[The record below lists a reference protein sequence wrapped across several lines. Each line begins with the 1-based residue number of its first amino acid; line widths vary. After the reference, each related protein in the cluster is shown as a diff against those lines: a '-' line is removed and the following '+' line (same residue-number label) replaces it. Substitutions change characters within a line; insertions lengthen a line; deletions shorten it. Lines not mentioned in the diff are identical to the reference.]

1 MSADG
6 VAVRILALGLVS
18 GLASRLPAQSSTG
31 MIVLE
36 RAASARAMALSDATV
51 AVPDRDASLFANP
64 ALLATT
70 RRASGSISGQHY
82 LADASLASASG
93 AAAAFGGTLGIGLRA
108 LDYGSVGE
116 VVPDTTN
123 FGGQRGVPTGRDVS
137 ATEFALSAGYG
148 RSLQRVLVGASA
160 SYARQQIADWSG
172 GVASFDVGI
181 AATLTHGLVVA
192 GAVQQL
198 GGPLRLASTASR
210 QPRTFRAGAS
220 FPLTRGSFVALVS
233 GEGVVRREGAVQP
246 RGGMEVSWRT
256 ANGIRLV
263 ARGGLH
269 GGHSDD
275 LFSHSTYGAGIA
287 GVHMTL
293 DYAYQG
299 MRTMGSA
306 THRVG
311 IRIER

>member
-1 MSADG
+1 MSANG
-6 VAVRILALGLVS
+6 FAVRIMAISLLS
-18 GLASRLPAQSSTG
+18 GFASRLPAQGSTSL
-31 MIVLE
+31 IVLE
-36 RAASARAMALSDATV
+36 RAASARALALGDATV
-51 AVPDRDASLFANP
+51 AIPDRDASLFTNP
-64 ALLATT
+64 ALLATM

-93 AAAAFGGTLGIGLRA
+93 AAAAFGGTLGIGLRG
-108 LDYGSVGE
+108 LDYGSVAE
-116 VVPDTTN
+116 VVPDTVN
-123 FGGQRGVPTGRDVS
+123 FGGQRGVSTGRDVS
-137 ATEFALSAGYG
+137 ATEFALSVGYG
-148 RSLQRVLVGASA
+148 RSLHRVLLGASA
-160 SYARQQIADWSG
+160 SYARQQIADLTG

-181 AATLTHGLVVA
+181 ATTLAHGLVVA

-198 GGPLRLASTASR
+198 GGPLRLASTASK
-210 QPRTFRAGAS
+210 QPRVFRAGAS
-220 FPLTRGSFVALVS
+220 LPLVRGSFGALVS

-269 GGHSDD
+269 GGHWDD
-275 LFSHSTYGAGIA
+275 LFSHAAYGAGIA
-287 GVHMTL
+287 GAHMTL

-311 IRIER
+311 IRVER